1 MAVTSAGGVVAGTGS
16 VGGLTSGS
24 GWGDEGVFAG
34 GAGGVIGE
42 PDGSTC
48 STGCNCTD
56 CIGEGVGVEG
66 LSFVREQVEAL
77 YVVVEEAGEVA
88 GDGAGRRWEMGDS

>member
-1 MAVTSAGGVVAGTGS
+1 MAVTSAGGVVADTGS
-16 VGGLTSGS
+16 AGGLTSGS

-42 PDGSTC
+42 PNGSTC
-48 STGCNCTD
+48 STGCNC
-56 CIGEGVGVEG
+56 IGEGVGVEE

-77 YVVVEEAGEVA
+77 PLYAVVEEAGEVA